1 MHQRARMGLDRA
13 RFLDAIMELWDHRRL
28 LVARAS
34 VGMGTAMADAR
45 RYVELEGPLRMYR
58 GGRLPAVTIA
68 CETWG
73 RLAGRG
79 DNALLLFT
87 GMSPG
92 AHAASSADDPTPG
105 WWEYMIGPGKP
116 IDTDRFYVICINS
129 LGSCFGSTGPASI
142 NPATGGPWRLDFP
155 TLSVEDIAAA
165 GRAACRAL
173 GIEHVHTVAG
183 ASLGGMD
190 VLAYAMMYPGT
201 YRDLIA
207 ISAAASATPFAIA
220 LRSIQRDMIR
230 ADPAWDG
237 GYYAEGEG
245 PVEGMRVAREL
256 GMMTY
261 RSAEEWLQR
270 FGRERVDG
278 GDEGDHPFATRFQV
292 QSYLDAN
299 ARKFVA
305 RFDANCYLYL
315 SQTMDLFDV
324 AEHGDGSAAAGV
336 RRIDARRAL
345 VSGVTTDWLFPLW
358 QQRELA
364 GLLEDAGVA
373 VTLHELESLQ
383 GHDSFLID
391 SERFGPMVERFLADT
406 PD

>member
-1 MHQRARMGLDRA
+1 MSG
-13 RFLDAIMELWDHRRL
+13 
-28 LVARAS
+28 
-34 VGMGTAMADAR
+34 AR
-45 RYVELEGPLRMYR
+45 RYVELEGPLQMYR
-58 GGRLPAVTIA
+58 GGRLPAVTVA
-68 CETWG
+68 YETWG
-73 RLAGRG
+73 RLSGRG
-79 DNALLLFT
+79 DNVLLLFT
-87 GMSPG
+87 GMSPS
-92 AHAASSADDPTPG
+92 AHAASSEDDPTPG

-116 IDTDRFYVICINS
+116 IDTDRFCVVCINS
-129 LGSCFGSTGPASI
+129 LGSCFGSTGPASL
-142 NPATGGPWRLDFP
+142 NPDTGRPWRLDFP
-155 TLSVEDIAAA
+155 VLSVEDIAAA

-190 VLAYAMMYPGT
+190 ALAYAMMYPGT
-201 YRDLIA
+201 YRDLIS

-220 LRSIQRDMIR
+220 LRSIQREMIR
-230 ADPAWDG
+230 ADPAWAG
-237 GYYAEGEG
+237 GRYAEGAG

-270 FGRERVDG
+270 FGRARIEQEDRGED
-278 GDEGDHPFATRFQV
+278 PFATRFQV

-299 ARKFVA
+299 ARKFVET
-305 RFDANCYLYL
+305 FDANCYLYL

-324 AEHGDGSAAAGV
+324 AEHGDGSVPAGLQ
-336 RRIDARRAL
+336 RIEARRAL
-345 VSGVTTDWLFPLW
+345 VAGVTTDWLFPLW

-364 GLLEDAGVA
+364 GHLEGAGIA
-373 VTLHELESLQ
+373 VTFHELESLQ

-391 SERFGPMVERFLADT
+391 SERFAPMVRRFLAAT

>member
-1 MHQRARMGLDRA
+1 MPG
-13 RFLDAIMELWDHRRL
+13 
-28 LVARAS
+28 
-34 VGMGTAMADAR
+34 AR
-45 RYVELEGPLRMYR
+45 RYVELEGPLQMYR

-68 CETWG
+68 YETWG

-87 GMSPG
+87 GMSPS
-92 AHAASSADDPTPG
+92 AHAASSAEDPTPG

-116 IDTDRFYVICINS
+116 IDTDRFCVICINS

-142 NPATGGPWRLDFP
+142 NPETGRPWRLDFP
-155 TLSVEDIAAA
+155 PLSVEDIAAA
-165 GRAACRAL
+165 GRTACRAL

-190 VLAYAMMYPGT
+190 ALAYAMMYPGT
-201 YRDLIA
+201 YRDLVCL
-207 ISAAASATPFAIA
+207 SASVNATPFAIA
-220 LRSIQRDMIR
+220 LRSIQRNMIR
-230 ADPAWDG
+230 ADPAWAG
-237 GYYAEGEG
+237 GYYAERKG

-256 GMMTY
+256 GTMTY

-270 FGRERVDG
+270 FDRERVDSAAQA
-278 GDEGDHPFATRFQV
+278 GDPFAMTFQV
-292 QSYLDAN
+292 QSYIDAN
-299 ARKFVA
+299 ARKFIA
-305 RFDANCYLYL
+305 AFDANCYLYL

-324 AEHGDGSAAAGV
+324 AEHGDGSAAAGLQ
-336 RRIDARRAL
+336 RIDARRAL
-345 VSGVTTDWLFPLW
+345 VAGVTTDWLFPLW

-364 GLLEDAGVA
+364 RLLEGAGIA
-373 VTLHELESLQ
+373 VSFHELDSLQ

-391 SERFGPMVERFLADT
+391 SERFGPMVERFLAGA